1 MDIDVKYI
9 YEYYKN
15 GGMKSWL
22 VDKISKQLT
31 VLSVGSFFMF
41 FLSFYE
47 FSSGHVGYNGSIIGL
62 LIFLFFGIQCSISSY
77 TEIMKYNMYNKV
89 RDIYSNI
96 GFKDEQLSHMR
107 WRDIAYK
114 LVENNIIDNE
124 IMIQCSVTCEDN
136 FIIGM
141 VDKGLIIGETL
152 LSDIHVSFLKRVIME
167 YSNKEGRSKNFSQI
181 CSRYALIS
189 FILIP
194 YFLLHH
200 VTYSL
205 IKYAIAIY
213 NSPGRLVE
221 MRWTTLGQY
230 KFRHY
235 NELPHEFESRMR
247 NATQCMLRYNS
258 LFPSTIIS
266 KIAERIA
273 FVVSELVIALLLI
286 LYLTPHSTTQMFIQG
301 LTTLL
306 ITWGILD
313 KIVEKKTNKPNPM
326 DVEHELNDII
336 HYHAKHYEVTLEDK
350 QKLSEVFKYQ
360 IVCALNEFLSI
371 FITPM
376 LLLYYSTYSDII
388 IAQFIDSNIR
398 VNDNIGII
406 FKGTEFNHDDM
417 DESMSASKLMQS
429 YRQYEREYSDSQSI
443 KYSKILSSRFLDNV

>member
-1 MDIDVKYI
+1 MDVSVHHI

-15 GGMKSWL
+15 GGMNAWL
-22 VDKISKQLT
+22 VDKITKQLT
-31 VLSVGSFFMF
+31 VLSVGGFFMF

-47 FSSGHVGYNGSIIGL
+47 FSSGIVGYNGSILGIL
-62 LIFLFFGIQCSISSY
+62 VFMFFTIQCLVSSY
-77 TEIMKYNMYNKV
+77 SEINKYGKF
-89 RDIYSNI
+89 SNARGLFESI
-96 GFKDEQLSHMR
+96 GFKEEQLSHVR

-114 LVENNIIDNE
+114 LVENNIIENE
-124 IMIQCSVTCEDN
+124 VIIQCTVTCEDN

-141 VDKGLIIGETL
+141 VDKGLIIGESF
-152 LSDIHVSFLKRVIME
+152 LSEIHVSFLKRIIME
-167 YSNKEGRSKNFSQI
+167 YSNKEGRSKSFSQI

-213 NSPGRLVE
+213 TNPSRLVE
-221 MRWTTLGQY
+221 MKWTVLGQY

-247 NATQCMLRYNS
+247 NASQIMLRYNS
-258 LFPSTIIS
+258 LFPSTILS

-273 FVVSELVIALLLI
+273 FIVSELVIALLLV

-313 KIVEKKTNKPNPM
+313 KLVEKKTNRPNPM

-336 HYHAKHYEVTLEDK
+336 NYHAKHYEVTLEDK
-350 QKLSEVFKYQ
+350 AKLSGVFKYQ
-360 IVCALNEFLSI
+360 IVCALSELLSI
-371 FITPM
+371 FTTPI

-406 FKGTEFNHDDM
+406 FKGTEFNHDEM

-443 KYSKILSSRFLDNV
+443 KYSKMLNSRFIDE

>member
-1 MDIDVKYI
+1 MNVDVHHI
-9 YEYYKN
+9 YEYYRN
-15 GGMKSWL
+15 GGMKAWL
-22 VDKISKQLT
+22 IDKISKQLT
-31 VLSVGSFFMF
+31 VLSVGCFFMF

-47 FSSGHVGYNGSIIGL
+47 FSSGNVGYNDGILGI
-62 LIFLFFGIQCSISSY
+62 LIFLFFSGQCLVTSY
-77 TEIMKYNMYNKV
+77 SEFKKYEHYRRAKEIYQSV
-89 RDIYSNI
+89 
-96 GFKDEQLSHMR
+96 GFKDEDLTHIR

-114 LVENNIIDNE
+114 LVENNIIENE
-124 IMIQCSVTCEDN
+124 VMVQCAVTCEDN

-152 LSDIHVSFLKRVIME
+152 LSDIHVSFLKRIIME

-181 CSRYALIS
+181 CSRYAVIS

-273 FVVSELVIALLLI
+273 FIVSELVIALLLV
-286 LYLTPHSTTQMFIQG
+286 LYFTPHSTTQMFIQG

-336 HYHAKHYEVTLEDK
+336 NYHAKHYEVTLEDK
-350 QKLSEVFKYQ
+350 AKLSEVFKYQ
-360 IVCALNEFLSI
+360 VVCALNEFLSI
-371 FITPM
+371 FLTPI
-376 LLLYYSTYSDII
+376 LLIYYGTYSDVII
-388 IAQFIDSNIR
+388 SQFIDSNIR

-406 FKGTEFNHDDM
+406 FKGTEFNHVDM

-443 KYSKILSSRFLDNV
+443 KYSKMLSSRFLDDV

>member
-1 MDIDVKYI
+1 MNVDVYHI
-9 YEYYKN
+9 YDYYRN
-15 GGMKSWL
+15 GGMNAWL

-31 VLSVGSFFMF
+31 VLSVGGFFMF

-47 FSSGHVGYNGSIIGL
+47 FSTGIVGYNGNVMGL
-62 LIFLFFGIQCSISSY
+62 LMFMFFSLQCLFSSY
-77 TEIMKYNMYNKV
+77 TEFKKYGQYCKAKEL
-89 RDIYSNI
+89 YESI

-114 LVENNIIDNE
+114 LVENNIIENE
-124 IMIQCSVTCEDN
+124 VMIQCTVTCEDN

-141 VDKGLIIGETL
+141 LDRGLIIGETL
-152 LSDIHVSFLKRVIME
+152 LSEIHVSFLKRAIME

-181 CSRYALIS
+181 CSRYAIIS

-194 YFLLHH
+194 YLLLHH

-213 NSPGRLVE
+213 NNPGRLVE

-235 NELPHEFESRMR
+235 NELPHEFEARMR
-247 NATQCMLRYNS
+247 NASQTMLRYNS
-258 LFPSTIIS
+258 LFPSTILS
-266 KIAERIA
+266 KIAERVA
-273 FVVSELVIALLLI
+273 FIVSELVIALLLI
-286 LYLTPHSTTQMFIQG
+286 LYFTPHSTTQMFIQG

-326 DVEHELNDII
+326 DIEHELNDII
-336 HYHAKHYEVTLEDK
+336 NYHAHHYEVTLEDK
-350 QKLSEVFKYQ
+350 TRLSQLFKYQ
-360 IVCALNEFLSI
+360 MICALNEFLSI
-371 FITPM
+371 FITPI

-388 IAQFIDSNIR
+388 IAQFIDSNIKY
-398 VNDNIGII
+398 NDTIGII
-406 FKGTEFNHDDM
+406 FKGTEFNHNDLS
-417 DESMSASKLMQS
+417 ETMSASKLMQS

-443 KYSKILSSRFLDNV
+443 KYSKMLNSRFIDE